1 MIKGREGCPYCG
13 SWKLYRHGKSRE
25 REVLHTWSNGR
36 KVFVRL
42 KRGRWKC
49 CECGRT
55 FSEGRELVRPY
66 CRLTKQAE
74 SEALW
79 RLKERDFSFRHQD
92 LVYTVTEVKKRKM
105 IGILKDDRIATLK
118 EFLREDRARGSSKK
132 VRIPKKIFLV
142 GRERLSEEIR

>member
-1 MIKGREGCPYCG
+1 MANGQGDGITILLGLKGYNVVEIWEEGDRIIVEVEKKGREGCPYCG

-79 RLKERDFSFRHQD
+79 RLKERNFS
-92 LVYTVTEVKKRKM
+92 
-105 IGILKDDRIATLK
+105 
-118 EFLREDRARGSSKK
+118 
-132 VRIPKKIFLV
+132 
-142 GRERLSEEIR
+142 